1 MGADGVEWRYER
13 KFSVPDL
20 NLSEAEMCIRLHP
33 AMFAPIYQPRA
44 VNNVYFDDLAM
55 SSFIDNVEGVS
66 ARKKVRVRWYGSMF
80 GEHETRLEFKIKSG
94 QLGRKE
100 SWALPKMSMHR
111 GMSKN
116 DINAALRRAE
126 LPDHAQMVLRSRE
139 PILANRYSRKYFLS
153 SDRKFR
159 LTLDHGLEW
168 YHLGPGTLT
177 FLHRCREPRGVV
189 LEVKYAREH
198 DDEVEAIA
206 RRFPFRVTRSSKYV
220 TGIQRV
226 HPFGSR

>member
-1 MGADGVEWRYER
+1 MGAEVVEWRYER
-13 KFSVPDL
+13 KFLVPDL
-20 NLSEAEMCIRLHP
+20 SPSEAEMCIRLHP
-33 AMFAPIYQPRA
+33 AHFTPIYQARM
-44 VNNVYFDDLAM
+44 VNNIYLDDLAM
-55 SSFIDNVEGVS
+55 GSFTDNVEGVS

-111 GMSKN
+111 GMSKD
-116 DINAALRRAE
+116 DIDAALRRTE

-139 PILANRYSRKYFLS
+139 PVLANRYSRKYFLS
-153 SDRKFR
+153 SDQKFR
-159 LTLDHGLEW
+159 LTLDRGLEF
-168 YHLGPGTLT
+168 YHLGPGALT
-177 FLHRCREPRGVV
+177 FLRRCREPRGVV
-189 LEVKYAREH
+189 LEVKYAREY
-198 DDEVEAIA
+198 DDEVQAIA
-206 RRFPFRVTRSSKYV
+206 RRFPFRLTRSSKYV